1 MRLGIPPLFSE
12 NVHDEKLAYNSL
24 GRRLDVTSTF
34 NCSVILRRKVTVE
47 KVPVAVRRRA
57 CGCA

>member
-1 MRLGIPPLFSE
+1 MRLGIAPLFSE

-24 GRRLDVTSTF
+24 GRRLDVTSFLTARLY
-34 NCSVILRRKVTVE
+34 CGDKVTVK